1 MRRSIPAFSGT
12 QRAERHPEFLRLA
25 FIGAATFLSMAIP
38 AWPQQA
44 VNTLTDLSLQDL
56 MNIQVTSVSGTDQK
70 LSQAAAAVFVI
81 TQEDIHRSG
90 ATNIPDLLRMVP
102 GVDVAQ
108 INANTW
114 AVSARGFNHQ
124 FTDKL
129 LVLVDGRAV
138 YSPLLG
144 GVNWDTQDV
153 PLEDI
158 DRIEVIRG
166 PGATIW
172 GANAVNGVINI
183 TTRKTVDTQ
192 GGMIVAGGGSN
203 GQADGTLQYGGAIGN
218 NTTYRVFTKYL
229 NANSLPPVPAL
240 DQAPGADAW
249 HLFHGGFRVDTT
261 VSPKDS
267 VTLQGDLYAGNEGA
281 TIVHIFSIDPPVTGN
296 LNTITNLSGGNIL
309 GRWEHTFAARSD
321 TTLQVYFD
329 HYDRTGPE
337 ASETRSTVDFD
348 FKHHWLWGARQD
360 VLWGFDYRHTSDH
373 TGGTVDQAFT
383 PADGAASLLS
393 FFFQDSITLKPDRLF
408 LTVGSKLEDNYYSGF
423 EIEPSVRLAWTP
435 SRQLTFWSSVSR
447 AQRSPDRRHV
457 AINAGLV
464 AIPDPKGSAT
474 PVEIIL
480 FCNPLF
486 HPEIVLAYEAGFR
499 AQFRKRLSLDVST
512 FFNDYDR
519 LESLEPGPEVFE
531 PTPAPARYVMP
542 VTFANL
548 MHGTTEGAELSLNL
562 ELTRRW
568 TLSPGYSF
576 LEMHLHTEPTSLD
589 TTSAANYQGSSPQHE
604 AKLRSHVELFHNVAW
619 DASAFFVSALPFQ
632 QVNSYTRVDSQ
643 LAWKFAEQA
652 ELSIVGQNLLQ
663 SRHLES
669 DDIFTLVNP
678 ALIRRSAYA
687 KITWRF

>member
-1 MRRSIPAFSGT
+1 MRRLTLIV
-12 QRAERHPEFLRLA
+12 
-25 FIGAATFLSMAIP
+25 ATATLSLAIP
-38 AWPQQA
+38 AWPQQN
-44 VNTLTDLSLQDL
+44 VNALNDLSLQDL

-81 TQEDIHRSG
+81 TQEDIRRSG
-90 ATNIPDLLRMVP
+90 AKNIPDLLRIVP

-166 PGATIW
+166 PGATLW

-183 TTRKTVDTQ
+183 TTKKTADTK

-203 GQADGTLQYGGAIGN
+203 GQANGTAQYGGALGS

-229 NANSLPPVPAL
+229 NSNSLPTVPTL
-240 DQAPGADAW
+240 DTSPGADGW
-249 HLFHGGFRVDTT
+249 HLFHGGFRADTKIST
-261 VSPKDS
+261 KDS
-267 VTLQGDLYAGNEGA
+267 LTVQGDLYAGNEGA
-281 TIVHIFSIDPPVTGN
+281 TIVHIFSVEPPVTGN
-296 LNTITNLSGGNIL
+296 LNTITDLSGGNIL
-309 GRWEHTFAARSD
+309 GRWEHTFSARSD

-337 ASETRSTVDFD
+337 ASENRSTIDFD
-348 FKHHWLWGARQD
+348 FRHHWLWGARQD
-360 VLWGFDYRHTSDH
+360 ILWGVDYRHTSDR
-373 TGGTVDQAFT
+373 TVGTIDQAFD
-383 PADGAASLLS
+383 PADDGLQLFS
-393 FFFQDSITLKPDRLF
+393 FFVQDSITLRPDQLF
-408 LTVGSKLEDNYYSGF
+408 LTVGTKLEHDYFSGF
-423 EIEPSVRLAWTP
+423 QLDPSVRLAWTP
-435 SRQLTFWSSVSR
+435 STNLTLWSAVSR
-447 AQRSPDRRHV
+447 AQRSPDRRH
-457 AINAGLV
+457 ADINAGLV
-464 AIPDPKGSAT
+464 AFPDPQGSAT
-474 PVEIIL
+474 PVEVIL
-480 FCNPLF
+480 FGNPLF
-486 HPEIVLAYEAGFR
+486 QPEFVIAYEAGFR
-499 AQFRKRLSLDVST
+499 AQVKRRLSLDVST
-512 FFNDYDR
+512 FFNDYDH

-531 PTPAPARYVMP
+531 PTPAPARYVISQ
-542 VTFANL
+542 TFGNL
-548 MHGTTEGAELSLNL
+548 MYGTTEGVELSLNL
-562 ELTRRW
+562 ELARRW

-576 LEMHLHTEPTSLD
+576 LEMHLHTEPTSGD
-589 TTSAANYQGSSPQHE
+589 TSSAANYQGSSPQHE
-604 AKLRSHVELFHNVAW
+604 AKLRSHMELSHTIAW

-632 QVNSYTRVDSQ
+632 QVDSYTRVDSQ
-643 LAWKFAEQA
+643 LTWKFAEQA

-669 DDIFTLVNP
+669 NDIFTLVNP